1 MASRKVKCPK
11 CGKSNDKEIAVK
23 YNNRYYCKECIED
36 VEEYKEL
43 IEAICQIYEL
53 EAPTM
58 QIVKQIKDYKDKYNF
73 TNSGILFTLKYYYQI
88 LENKVLED
96 SGIGIVPYYYDKARD
111 YYNKKFE
118 LEEYA
123 KTFEKNEKIIYRKP
137 EQKQQK
143 YIKKDLDIYIDWSE
157 QFEE

>member
-1 MASRKVKCPK
+1 MAGRKVKCPK
-11 CGKSNDKEIAVK
+11 CGKSNNKEDTVK
-23 YNNRYYCKECIED
+23 YNNRYYCEGCIED

-43 IEAICQIYEL
+43 IETICQIYEL

-88 LENKVLED
+88 LENKVLES
-96 SGIGIVPYYYDKARD
+96 SGIGIVPYFYDKAKD

-118 LEEYA
+118 LEEHA
-123 KTFEKNEKIIYRKP
+123 RIFKNDEKIIYRKP
-137 EQKQQK
+137 EEKQQK